1 MNKKIVLA
9 LLAAAL
15 LIGCSENV
23 TATENTNNGEK
34 SLEYY
39 RMLSDDL
46 GIIEIYDSEDLTLE
60 MLQNRNG
67 KLIIERCIGMVTSP
81 EGDGTILDCDD
92 EYYYISY
99 SSMEDIEVG
108 DVIVSY
114 FLYNPDTNYEDDVLE
129 RFDYVIDKC
138 R

>member
-1 MNKKIVLA
+1 MKKKIMLA

-15 LIGCSENV
+15 LIGCCENV
-23 TATENTNNGEK
+23 EATENTINGEK

-60 MLQNRNG
+60 MLQHRNG

-81 EGDGTILDCDD
+81 EGDGTILDGDD

-99 SSMEDIEVG
+99 SDMEDIEVG

-129 RFDYVIDKC
+129 RFDYVIGKSI
-138 R
+138 